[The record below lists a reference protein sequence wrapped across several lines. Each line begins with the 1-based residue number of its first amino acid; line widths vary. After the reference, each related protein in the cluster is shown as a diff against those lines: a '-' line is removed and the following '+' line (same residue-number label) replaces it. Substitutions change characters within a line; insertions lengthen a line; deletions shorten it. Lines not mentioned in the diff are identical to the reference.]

1 MNKMMV
7 GLMLLLS
14 GASAFAQSAPT
25 TETRGEMRA
34 QMRERML
41 DRLVARL
48 GLDEAGAA
56 QLKATFVKYG
66 EQLKPLRKNARQTS
80 ESLRAAVAAN
90 DTARVTQLTDQLTAD
105 RQQMRAIHESRTAEL
120 RKQLTPEQF
129 AKLIAFRSQGRFG
142 RHGKSE

>member
-1 MNKMMV
+1 MNKMMA

-25 TETRGEMRA
+25 TESRGEIRA
-34 QMRERML
+34 EMRERKL

-56 QLKATFVKYG
+56 QLKATFAKYG
-66 EQLKPLRKNARQTS
+66 EQLRPLRQTARQTS
-80 ESLRAAVAAN
+80 EALRDAVAAK
-90 DTARVTQLTDQLTAD
+90 DTARVTQLTDQLSAE
-105 RQQMRAIHESRTAEL
+105 RQQMRVIHEARTAEL

-129 AKLIAFRSQGRFG
+129 AKLVSFHRFG
-142 RHGKSE
+142 RHNKGR